1 MQAMTAEG
9 PFHPRFTNY
18 GLGLEIARPDYRTT
32 IWGHGGYLPGFRSSL
47 WYVPSRDAVIVVLAN
62 DARVEPRDL
71 AELAMR
77 RLPVRES

>member
-1 MQAMTAEG
+1 ME
-9 PFHPRFTNY
+9 
-18 GLGLEIARPDYRTT
+18 RPANAS
-32 IWGHGGYLPGFRSSL
+32 GSLPGFRSIL

-77 RLPVRES
+77 RLPVREL